1 MECRRRHLDRC
12 ILVVT
17 RLSASSV
24 RRTAR
29 TDGRDYRVYAKEN
42 GVSQTSAER
51 NTPKRQPR
59 GLVPFVLDSA
69 YLGGLLVTMPYL
81 FCVGRGRGVMDH
93 LRRQTQPPP
102 KRRGDR
108 PCLWVHGV
116 SVGEILS
123 ARRFLQRF
131 SKDYADWEI
140 VLSTTT
146 RAGLE
151 AGKRHY
157 PDRPI
162 FSYPFDLSF
171 LVRRA
176 FDSIRPDLVIIVE
189 HELWPNFLGHAAS
202 RDVPVVIVNGRLSGR
217 SLGGYR
223 WLSRLLRWPPRSVV
237 QFCVEDETSAEGF
250 RELGVPSDRICVTGN
265 FKFDN
270 VVTPSGC
277 CRQDFGFSAKE
288 WVLVATSTHPGEEE
302 QLVQAFMKLRA
313 EDPNTR
319 IVLAPRRV
327 ERAAE
332 IGRIVE
338 KRGLQPVL
346 WSQLETRRRAV
357 SQAAATNGTSSANGN
372 GTHSAQTT
380 GPMVAGSNGNHN
392 GNGRVNGTRGIQT
405 DQILIVDTVGEL
417 QHVVPSADVVFVGGS
432 LIPFGGHNVIEPAS
446 LGQPV
451 VIGPHYDSFRQ
462 VMSAF
467 LAQEAVVVV
476 NDGSDLYDKLRHLKS
491 HPEESQRLGERAATT
506 VARNTGA
513 SERTFEAIQPIIAG
527 LKGQNGH

>member
-1 MECRRRHLDRC
+1 
-12 ILVVT
+12 
-17 RLSASSV
+17 
-24 RRTAR
+24 
-29 TDGRDYRVYAKEN
+29 
-42 GVSQTSAER
+42 
-51 NTPKRQPR
+51 
-59 GLVPFVLDSA
+59 
-69 YLGGLLVTMPYL
+69 MPYL

-93 LRRQTQPPP
+93 LRRQTKPPP
-102 KRRGDR
+102 KRRSNR

-123 ARRFLQRF
+123 ARRFLKQF
-131 SKDYADWEI
+131 NKTYSDWEI

-146 RAGLE
+146 RSGLE
-151 AGKRHY
+151 AGERHY
-157 PDRPI
+157 PDCSI

-176 FDSIRPDLVIIVE
+176 FESIRPDLVIIVE
-189 HELWPNFLGHAAS
+189 HELWPNFLGHAAA
-202 RDVPVVIVNGRLSGR
+202 RNVPVVIVNGRLSGR

-237 QFCVEDETSAEGF
+237 QFCVEDERSAEGF

-270 VVTPSGC
+270 MVTPSSC
-277 CRQDFGFSAKE
+277 CRQDFGFSSKE
-288 WVLVATSTHPGEEE
+288 WVIVATSTHPGEEE
-302 QLVQAFMKLRA
+302 QLVQAYMKLRA

-319 IVLAPRRV
+319 IIIAPRRV
-327 ERAAE
+327 ERSAE

-338 KRGLQPVL
+338 KRGLRPML
-346 WSQLETRRRAV
+346 WSHLETRQQAV
-357 SQAAATNGTSSANGN
+357 ASTAMNVANNGN
-372 GTHSAQTT
+372 GTHPFAA
-380 GPMVAGSNGNHN
+380 VADNN
-392 GNGRVNGTRGIQT
+392 GNGTDYGAGYVTRTRGIQT
-405 DQILIVDTVGEL
+405 DQVLIVDTVGEL

-451 VIGPHYDSFRQ
+451 IIGPHYDSFRQ

-467 LAQEAVVVV
+467 LAQDAVVVV
-476 NDGSDLYDKLRHLKS
+476 NDARDLYNKLRRLKS

-513 SERTFEAIQPIIAG
+513 SERTFEAIQPIVAG
-527 LKGQNGH
+527 LNRQNGH